1 MKYEFYEV
9 NEERLPYYTEVKIK
23 FKVKSD
29 NEYVNNR
36 TFILG
41 LDKEATL
48 DERTL
53 ALNCQLYEL
62 VYMETPEDKEAFG
75 EYIDFEVEDEEV
87 ELLIFTDEFEEE
99 VIDLLETLSED

>member
-62 VYMETPEDKEAFG
+62 VYMETPEDREAFG

-87 ELLIFTDEFEEE
+87 ELLIFTDEFEEK